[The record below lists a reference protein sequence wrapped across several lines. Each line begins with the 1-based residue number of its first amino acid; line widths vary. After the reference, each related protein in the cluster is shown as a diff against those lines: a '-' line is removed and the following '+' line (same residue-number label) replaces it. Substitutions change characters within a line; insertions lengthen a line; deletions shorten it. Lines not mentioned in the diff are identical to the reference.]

1 MAKQNKKNVFSGRI
15 LEIEGLGHLK
25 CEQAFEL
32 SDASAER
39 SAAGCAIAMNP
50 EPIAEYLKSNI
61 VMLQWMVAEGYGDA
75 RTIERRVAAMEAW
88 LANPELLKADKGA
101 SYVHGHVISLMSH
114 VTPVAAEVSVAS
126 LSSLSLSLSHTHTH
140 THVRTRRYLHHYLG
154 SFAGTR
160 RRSTSIWRT
169 SRSPSCAAP
178 TTPTTPAS
186 SPPSPVTRLTRY
198 NIRIAQLHQSH
209 VAFSLSVRERD
220 FFCSKS
226 ASLRWLRSSIFLV
239 LDEVRALPP
248 FSHTRTKTSLLKNRS
263 SSAAA

>member
-1 MAKQNKKNVFSGRI
+1 MHHFRYYAIQQGLLTVAKQNKKNVFSGRI

-140 THVRTRRYLHHYLG
+140 TRTHTSVPAPLPGLFCRYTATIDINLADITEPIVCCPNDPDDARLL
-154 SFAGTR
+154 STVAGDK
-160 RRSTSIWRT
+160 I
-169 SRSPSCAAP
+169 
-178 TTPTTPAS
+178 
-186 SPPSPVTRLTRY
+186 
-198 NIRIAQLHQSH
+198 
-209 VAFSLSVRERD
+209 
-220 FFCSKS
+220 
-226 ASLRWLRSSIFLV
+226 
-239 LDEVRALPP
+239 DEVQ
-248 FSHTRTKTSLLKNRS
+248 HQNRS
-263 SSAAA
+263 VAPITRSVFP